1 MMRNPATDATTAPE
15 FLALPREEISFT
27 VPRMLLYVA
36 LLLFP
41 ALVGL
46 PIAAWGYPWR
56 KPVVRPY
63 LWFALVLAAP
73 LAVVVLLQALFG
85 LPPGSCV
92 ERPLNDAPFW
102 LAGLDVLIA
111 TVLLVRARGY
121 RRFVAGLAV
130 ALCPPTLMWAL
141 VATMSLAGCWI

>member
-1 MMRNPATDATTAPE
+1 MH
-15 FLALPREEISFT
+15 FYLALI
-27 VPRMLLYVA
+27 
-36 LLLFP
+36 LFP

-56 KPVVRPY
+56 KPAVRPY
-63 LWFALVLAAP
+63 LWFALALAAP
-73 LAVVVLLQALFG
+73 LAVIIGLQTTLG

-92 ERPLNDAPFW
+92 ERPLNNAPVW
-102 LAGLDVLIA
+102 LAGVDVLIA
-111 TVLLVRARGY
+111 TGLLIRARGY
-121 RRFVAGLAV
+121 RRFVAGLAL